1 MGWVLEDED
10 KQIVGSMGNIPFK
23 YELDGK
29 KILVASG
36 SNWVADAE
44 GRSAALQLLNNVI
57 DGRHVDLYLNN
68 TVNLNSTPAMTALG
82 CSRVPVGVWA
92 VLADWITD
100 YTFNV
105 NAYPNGGCPSIN
117 SSIHDFC
124 FRSFTQSFG
133 QQTVEFNTQEWAAY
147 VEDNWRVR
155 SNLTVNAGLRYD
167 YELEPLPQHPNTA
180 LDAVFGQTGA
190 TSLFPEDRNN
200 FGPRVGVAWEPFGG
214 GRGVVRVGYG
224 LFYGRLPGATIRS
237 AVVNTAMASSTTH
250 VRITPGTVTACPQVA
265 NQGFGYACAYLT
277 APPAAAGTTTSA
289 TVFDRRF
296 RLPTVQQGSVT
307 VEREVGAGVVG
318 SATYLM
324 NLDRQLPNS
333 VDINIAPSTATKT
346 FQIKG
351 GTGALGVSDGETFA
365 VPVYTQRVSANYG
378 PVTDVVSN
386 ANASYNAL
394 VLEARRRTRKGL
406 EFRVNW
412 TWAKAIDYGQS
423 AGAVPRTSG
432 QFDPFTVQYDKGLS
446 RLNYPHKIVV
456 SAVWEPRLATQ
467 RRWLRT
473 AANGWLVA
481 PLFTETSG
489 RPYSFDIFGGTRLSG
504 GRESIN
510 GSGGAVYLPTV
521 GRNTL
526 RLPDTSNLDLRV
538 SRAVRVTERLR
549 VRGLAEIFNVGN
561 RVNYSGVTQRAFLV
575 GTAAG
580 GVTPLVFQD
589 AATVAAEGLNVRPF
603 GTLTEAAT
611 GNTRERQVQ
620 LGLRVEF

>member
-1 MGWVLEDED
+1 
-10 KQIVGSMGNIPFK
+10 
-23 YELDGK
+23 
-29 KILVASG
+29 
-36 SNWVADAE
+36 
-44 GRSAALQLLNNVI
+44 
-57 DGRHVDLYLNN
+57 
-68 TVNLNSTPAMTALG
+68 
-82 CSRVPVGVWA
+82 
-92 VLADWITD
+92 
-100 YTFNV
+100 
-105 NAYPNGGCPSIN
+105 
-117 SSIHDFC
+117 
-124 FRSFTQSFG
+124 
-133 QQTVEFNTQEWAAY
+133 
-147 VEDNWRVR
+147 
-155 SNLTVNAGLRYD
+155 
-167 YELEPLPQHPNTA
+167 
-180 LDAVFGQTGA
+180 
-190 TSLFPEDRNN
+190 
-200 FGPRVGVAWEPFGG
+200 
-214 GRGVVRVGYG
+214 
-224 LFYGRLPGATIRS
+224 
-237 AVVNTAMASSTTH
+237 
-250 VRITPGTVTACPQVA
+250 VA

-277 APPAAAGTTTSA
+277 TPPAAVGTTTSA

-589 AATVAAEGLNVRPF
+589 AATVAAEGVNVRPV

-611 GNTRERQVQ
+611 GHTRERQVQ